1 MGTPL
6 ELGQMRDEAQHM
18 YRKATDYDREVLV
31 TVVRGAGALQSS
43 RKFGEND
50 MQGSQSV
57 SY

>member
-1 MGTPL
+1 M
-6 ELGQMRDEAQHM
+6 ELGQMRDEAQQM